1 MELQRLKKIAKLI
14 CLHKFILC
22 DINTRTDRK
31 TKRIAFLRME
41 LSFFLSL
48 SRSLS
53 LSLYIYIYTYTHMQV
68 YSVAQSCP
76 TLCDPMNCSPPG
88 SPVHG
93 ISQAR
98 ILEWVS
104 ISYSNC
110 VRIFPFLD
118 TLFLQYSIYMCVH
131 IHTHTHTHT
140 HTLDLWPSDT
150 GEQWGKDQ
158 YGAGTTNNA
167 GTVGQPLL

>member
-22 DINTRTDRK
+22 GINTRADRK
-31 TKRIAFLRME
+31 TKRIVFLRME
-41 LSFFLSL
+41 LSF
-48 SRSLS
+48 SLS
-53 LSLYIYIYTYTHMQV
+53 LSLFIYIYIYIYIYKHTHIYTYTHMQV

-76 TLCDPMNCSPPG
+76 TLCDPMNRSPPG

-110 VRIFPFLD
+110 VHIFPFLD
-118 TLFLQYSIYMCVH
+118 TLFL
-131 IHTHTHTHT
+131 
-140 HTLDLWPSDT
+140 
-150 GEQWGKDQ
+150 
-158 YGAGTTNNA
+158 
-167 GTVGQPLL
+167 